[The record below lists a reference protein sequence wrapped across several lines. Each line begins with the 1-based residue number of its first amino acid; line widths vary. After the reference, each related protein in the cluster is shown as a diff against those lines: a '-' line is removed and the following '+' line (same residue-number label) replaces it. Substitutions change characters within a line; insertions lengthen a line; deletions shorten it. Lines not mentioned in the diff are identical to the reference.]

1 MGLQRIVISYDI
13 ACKYHIHFM
22 ERISNASWPLM
33 TATEQSV
40 FLACD
45 VVWLV
50 PKFHLAAHIEGCA
63 DKFSFNW
70 TKNVGHTCG
79 ELVESN
85 WASLGAISTSTR
97 EMGFGHR
104 RDTINDAML
113 DWNWRKATGE
123 SKLTYISK
131 VICSDIRCR

>member
-1 MGLQRIVISYDI
+1 MGLRRIIVSYDI
-13 ACKYHIHFM
+13 ACKYHIHFL
-22 ERISNASWPLM
+22 ERIANMEWPLM
-33 TATEQSV
+33 TPTEQSQ
-40 FLACD
+40 FLSCD

-63 DKFSFNW
+63 DRFSFNW
-70 TKNVGHTCG
+70 TKNVGRTCG

-85 WASLGAISTSTR
+85 WASLGAIATSIR

-104 RDTINDAML
+104 RDTLNDAML

-123 SKLTYISK
+123 SEFGSASRLF
-131 VICSDIRCR
+131 